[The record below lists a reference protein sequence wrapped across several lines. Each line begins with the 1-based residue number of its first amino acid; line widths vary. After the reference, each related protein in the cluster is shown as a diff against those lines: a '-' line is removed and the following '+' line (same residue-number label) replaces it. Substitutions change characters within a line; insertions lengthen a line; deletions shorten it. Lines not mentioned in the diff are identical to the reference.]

1 MNRPIKKRNR
11 ARFWVSLVLV
21 TGIVLVACGLVG
33 RWYLFERP
41 LPMSTERVE
50 LRVPA
55 GSSVRGIAQAAQA
68 AGIMVN
74 ADAMVAAARISGAT
88 QSLRA
93 GRYAVERGIT
103 LAGLLSKLQAGDVL
117 LERLTVVE
125 GIVFR
130 EMRALTAARNDLK
143 QDSVHLSAPELLKAI
158 GAVEAH
164 PEGLFAPDTYLY
176 APGTSDVEIY
186 RQAYRAQMKLLQDA
200 WANRLSDLPYKNA
213 YEALIMA
220 SIIEKET
227 GQPAERAMIAG
238 VFVNR
243 LKLGMLLQTDP
254 AVIYGMGAAFDGNL
268 RKRDLLSDGPYN
280 SYTRAGLPPTPIALP
295 GRASIEAALRP
306 ADTSALYFVSRGDGT
321 SHFSSTL
328 AEHNRAVDTY
338 QRCCRR

>member
-1 MNRPIKKRNR
+1 
-11 ARFWVSLVLV
+11 
-21 TGIVLVACGLVG
+21 
-33 RWYLFERP
+33 
-41 LPMSTERVE
+41 MSAERVE

-74 ADAMVAAARISGAT
+74 ADVMVAAARISGAT

-130 EMRALTAARNDLK
+130 EMRALTATRNDLK
-143 QDSVHLSAPELLKAI
+143 QDSVNLSAPELLKTI

-200 WANRLSDLPYKNA
+200 WANRLPDLPYKNA

-268 RKRDLLSDGPYN
+268 RKRDLLTDGPYN